1 MLKLACIALH
11 RRYGFGRERLFTFIE
26 EMSELSTGRTD
37 DPVYW
42 QHIDRLLTETLK
54 MEWDAE
60 NYEEMGTDMG
70 IEMTLTESEL
80 ARAIELCKHMVG
92 LDYKSPYHRH
102 GKAFYKPYRNYYEAP
117 KDGNPILDKL
127 PFAII
132 NKRVGDISV
141 WYELTEQG
149 LAWLGR
155 QLKITIREVK

>member
-1 MLKLACIALH
+1 
-11 RRYGFGRERLFTFIE
+11 
-26 EMSELSTGRTD
+26 
-37 DPVYW
+37 
-42 QHIDRLLTETLK
+42 
-54 MEWDAE
+54 
-60 NYEEMGTDMG
+60 MG
-70 IEMTLTESEL
+70 IEMSLTESEIT
-80 ARAIELCKHMVG
+80 RAIELCKHMVG

-132 NKRVGDISV
+132 NKSVGGVSV

-149 LAWLGR
+149 LGWLSR

>member
-1 MLKLACIALH
+1 MRCDCCPLALYDDICPIADSEYGMIEYKDDSLGCRH
-11 RRYGFGRERLFTFIE
+11 PRNWVEKRYN
-26 EMSELSTGRTD
+26 ELSEHYGNMG
-37 DPVYW
+37 
-42 QHIDRLLTETLK
+42 IDMGVEYALTEL
-54 MEWDAE
+54 
-60 NYEEMGTDMG
+60 
-70 IEMTLTESEL
+70 EL
-80 ARAIELCKHMVG
+80 AGAIELCKHMVG

-132 NKRVGDISV
+132 NKRVDDISV

>member
-1 MLKLACIALH
+1 MKCVCCPLAPYDDICFESEGE
-11 RRYGFGRERLFTFIE
+11 YGIE
-26 EMSELSTGRTD
+26 YKDGSLGCRHPRNWIEKRDNECSEHYG
-37 DPVYW
+37 
-42 QHIDRLLTETLK
+42 
-54 MEWDAE
+54 
-60 NYEEMGTDMG
+60 NMGTDMG
-70 IEMTLTESEL
+70 IEMTLTESEFTS
-80 ARAIELCKHMVG
+80 AIELCKHMVG

-132 NKRVGDISV
+132 NKRVGDISI

-155 QLKITIREVK
+155 QLKITIREV